1 MALTARWVVAVDDV
15 LVFRLC
21 CVVLTVAS
29 ALVLVARRKRRRQ
42 GGERP
47 VVSVSFVELLRNYG
61 PGCTLDLHLKYGAMT
76 FPRCWTYWIPLDPR
90 IIATVNASVVR
101 HVLVDKFPNYE
112 KGPQWRTAFM
122 DLLGTGIFNAD
133 GHAWRKQRKVSSHEF
148 SVNSMRGFMH
158 GIFVD
163 HAEKIL
169 AGVAGGGGA
178 GGGAPPPVDAQELFA
193 QYTLQS
199 IGQIGFGV
207 DLGALRGP
215 EGAAVAADFGD
226 AFNAA
231 TQLSGDRF
239 VDPLWRLKRFLG
251 VGSERRLADAIARV
265 RAFSLGVV
273 ADRRAEKDADLKAKR
288 DLLSRFMAH
297 QDTSKEFVFTD
308 EELHFAVINF
318 VLAGRDT
325 TANQLTWLLYECCRR
340 PEVVAAIRAES
351 DALGNRVDYEAITK
365 RVYLKA
371 ALTETLRLYPSVPT
385 DFKTALKDDVLPDGT
400 GIRRGERVMFATWAM
415 GRMEEYWD
423 DPLAFDP
430 GRFLDGGK
438 FLFPDACKM
447 PAFLAGP
454 RTCLGKDVA
463 YLGTAVLVAS
473 LLDAFDVAYAGD
485 ADPVYDTGLTMWAAG
500 PVPIAFTPRR

>member
-1 MALTARWVVAVDDV
+1 MSQFFSSSFAATLMTAPGALDDAIV
-15 LVFRLC
+15 LKLAGVFLLLGIAC
-21 CVVLTVAS
+21 LAS
-29 ALVLVARRKRRRQ
+29 AGRRRP
-42 GGERP
+42 GKAWVKDAP
-47 VVSVSFVELLRNYG
+47 FLELMRHYG
-61 PGCTLDLHLKYGAMT
+61 PGTILDYHARYGRECH
-76 FPRCWTYWIPLDPR
+76 PRCWSLKIPLDPR
-90 IIATVNASVVR
+90 IIATVNADVVR

-112 KGPQWRTAFM
+112 KGPQWRAAFD

-133 GHAWRKQRKVSSHEF
+133 GHLWRKQRKVSSHEF
-148 SVNSMRGFMH
+148 SVKSMRDFMFD
-158 GIFVD
+158 IFAN
-163 HAEKIL
+163 HAREIVTL
-169 AGVAGGGGA
+169 AGDSAGA
-178 GGGAPPPVDAQELFA
+178 VDAQEIFA

-351 DALGNRVDYEAITK
+351 DALGNCVDYEAITK

-415 GRMEEYWD
+415 GRMAEYWD

-430 GRFLDGGK
+430 GRFLQDSK